1 MAPVIHDGG
10 HPTRDNM
17 LSQSAAKSVVTIDQV
32 YQWIDQQPY
41 STDVEKNKAKYFCL
55 AFALFKLLKRRFYGY
70 VPAEAGSDKARDLVL
85 NGLIQARATDDPDA
99 AYRVVEAELAFLYDF
114 YTRNVVLVGAKTYVC
129 IAVAVAGLTT
139 WAAFF
144 GALGPGYHRLHVG
157 VRDLDRS
164 VTMLVVVITA
174 AIEIFQAVARLASN
188 WRYVKTVYRCVCE
201 DRSWSKRRWSHLW
214 CKESIAPPD
223 TRYWEE
229 KVGRYLLLK
238 RFHHRRGTC
247 SPG

>member
-1 MAPVIHDGG
+1 
-10 HPTRDNM
+10 M
-17 LSQSAAKSVVTIDQV
+17 LT
-32 YQWIDQQPY
+32 
-41 STDVEKNKAKYFCL
+41 
-55 AFALFKLLKRRFYGY
+55 
-70 VPAEAGSDKARDLVL
+70 
-85 NGLIQARATDDPDA
+85 GLIHAGAIGPDA
-99 AYRVVEAELAFLYDF
+99 AFRVVEVELAFLYDF
-114 YTRNVVLVGAKTYVC
+114 FYTRNIVLGNIVLVGAKTYIC
-129 IAVAVAGLTT
+129 IAVAVAGLTMWT
-139 WAAFF
+139 AFF
-144 GALGPGYHRLHVG
+144 GTLGPGYHRLHVG

-174 AIEIFQAVARLASN
+174 AIDIFQAVARLASN

-229 KVGRYLLLK
+229 KVGQYLLLK

>member
-139 WAAFF
+139 WTA
-144 GALGPGYHRLHVG
+144 
-157 VRDLDRS
+157 RS
-164 VTMLVVVITA
+164 APATTA
-174 AIEIFQAVARLASN
+174 PTSACATSTAPS
-188 WRYVKTVYRCVCE
+188 RC
-201 DRSWSKRRWSHLW
+201 SSS
-214 CKESIAPPD
+214 
-223 TRYWEE
+223 
-229 KVGRYLLLK
+229 
-238 RFHHRRGTC
+238 
-247 SPG
+247 